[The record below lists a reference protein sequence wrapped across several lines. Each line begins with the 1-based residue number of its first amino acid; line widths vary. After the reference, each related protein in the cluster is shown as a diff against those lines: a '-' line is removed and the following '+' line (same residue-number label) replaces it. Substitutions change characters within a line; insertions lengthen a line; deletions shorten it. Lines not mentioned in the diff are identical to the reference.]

1 MLGFGSGN
9 KNITE
14 IMHNELNIFLL
25 TNISDEQ
32 YRNNTKWFKQTGIWP
47 SVKQSNNMFKKNTSI
62 ELIFQ
67 TKSLFSLLI
76 SCLTSG
82 ECCVRQPAQQGPRL
96 VAMRHGLL
104 ILSVYTAWHFTHY
117 CVNPRGRELCECEG
131 GG

>member
-47 SVKQSNNMFKKNTSI
+47 SVKQSNNTFKKKYFNRAD
-62 ELIFQ
+62 
-67 TKSLFSLLI
+67 FSDKEPFLATYQLSDI
-76 SCLTSG
+76 RGALCASAS
-82 ECCVRQPAQQGPRL
+82 PAGTPARGN
-96 VAMRHGLL
+96 APWLL

-117 CVNPRGRELCECEG
+117 CVNPRGREVCNCEG